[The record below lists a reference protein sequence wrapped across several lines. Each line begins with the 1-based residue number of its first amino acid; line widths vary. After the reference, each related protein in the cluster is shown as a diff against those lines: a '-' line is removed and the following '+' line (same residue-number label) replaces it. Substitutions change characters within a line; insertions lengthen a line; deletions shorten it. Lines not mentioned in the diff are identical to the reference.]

1 VRVKVK
7 LLLAVFVL
15 AGCAGA
21 LDAPVVSAPTARTYV
36 IQVEHPRRVGDR
48 WHVVADDESSARTSA
63 RVADAPAPVDS
74 SKVTHVHVEGTV
86 VVGALQPN
94 ERSPLRDETTVDE
107 LWTTLD
113 LGAKQV
119 LAPPGAHVVV
129 ERAAKKEDALVT
141 IDGIPASQA
150 VRDAIDPLFTL
161 TTYTGPSDDEVFG
174 SAVPQ
179 SIGGEWAIN
188 QPLAEKSLIA
198 SDVVAAPGTVTG
210 STKLVGVQSIDG
222 VDCLELEG
230 KMTVGGLVSIGSLP
244 PGSTIQSAAIDVA
257 LHLLVPVDEAR
268 GVTRSEMTMTMK
280 GTFTVPSP
288 RGPVLVSLESV
299 KRAHSMHRAAG
310 SIR

>member
-1 VRVKVK
+1 MKVEI
-7 LLLAVFVL
+7 LLTVFVL

-21 LDAPVVSAPTARTYV
+21 PDARVVSAPTARTYV
-36 IQVEHPRRVGDR
+36 IQVQHTHRVGDR
-48 WHVVADDESSARTSA
+48 WHVVADDESSLRTTA
-63 RVADAPAPVDS
+63 RVADAPAPADS

-86 VVGALQPN
+86 VVGELQPN
-94 ERSPLRDETTVDE
+94 GRSPLRDETTVDE
-107 LWTTLD
+107 LWATLD
-113 LGAKQV
+113 LGAKQA
-119 LAPPGAHVVV
+119 LAPAGAHVVV
-129 ERAAKKEDALVT
+129 ARAAKKEDALVT
-141 IDGIPASQA
+141 VDGIPASQA

-174 SAVPQ
+174 STVPQ

-188 QPLAEKSLIA
+188 QALAEKSLIA
-198 SDVVAAPGTVTG
+198 TDVVAAPGTVTG
-210 STKLVGVQSIDG
+210 STKLVGVPSIDG
-222 VDCLELEG
+222 VDCLELES

-244 PGSTIQSAAIDVA
+244 PGSTIQSATIDVA
-257 LHLLVPVDEAR
+257 LHLLVPVDQAR
-268 GVTRSEMTMTMK
+268 GVTRSEMAMTMK